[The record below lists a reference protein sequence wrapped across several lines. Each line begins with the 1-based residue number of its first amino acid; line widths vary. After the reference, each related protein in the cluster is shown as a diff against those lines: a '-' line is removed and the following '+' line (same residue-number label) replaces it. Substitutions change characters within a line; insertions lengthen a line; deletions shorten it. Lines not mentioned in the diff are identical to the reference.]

1 MSSRFHLAPQ
11 NKCMG
16 GPPCPPLLAPRIVL
30 TKNRSLRRGGH
41 GEPPVHS
48 FSSTRSNGQVFFLHP
63 LSEIR
68 CSKNTMPNSS
78 GERGCVRELRGD
90 EFNRQSL
97 VVTNS
102 FINGRKQRM
111 NSLLRGKKRMNF
123 LPRGSE
129 LFRPKGSSHGLSS
142 RWIVQARPD
151 QGKTPLPERSS

>member
-1 MSSRFHLAPQ
+1 MTSRFLRAPQ
-11 NKCMG
+11 NKCMS
-16 GPPCPPLLAPRIVL
+16 GPPCPPLFAPRIIL

-41 GEPPVHS
+41 GGPPVQS
-48 FSSTRSNGQVFFLHP
+48 FPSTRSNREVFSLHP
-63 LSEIR
+63 LSQIR
-68 CSKNTMPNSS
+68 CNKNTMPNAS

-97 VVTNS
+97 VVSNS

-111 NSLLRGKKRMNF
+111 ISLLPGKKRMNF

-129 LFRPKGSSHGLSS
+129 PFRPKGSSPRLAS
-142 RWIVQARPD
+142 RWIVQAWPD